1 MIRKE
6 YLSKRDIT
14 GKRLK
19 RKESNMLYTEVD
31 FLVLPW
37 LLRYKGLLVTLFIVM
52 MSFLISAQQA
62 SPSKILL
69 TFSEPMS
76 RETIFD
82 PGNYSVIANV
92 NIPVEVIKV
101 GLVED
106 DSAVVL
112 FIYKEKDWHTFQITV
127 HNLKDK
133 AGNLISDEK
142 NYAEFTT
149 TLTNSTT
156 VKLIGR

>member
-1 MIRKE
+1 
-6 YLSKRDIT
+6 
-14 GKRLK
+14 
-19 RKESNMLYTEVD
+19 MLYKE
-31 FLVLPW
+31 LGVLSVPW
-37 LLRYKGLLVTLFIVM
+37 LLRNKGLLVTMIIVM
-52 MSFLISAQQA
+52 MSFLVSAQQA

-82 PGNYSVIANV
+82 PGNYSVTANG

-101 GLVED
+101 GLVEG

-112 FIYKEKDWHTFQITV
+112 FINKEDDWYNFQITV

-133 AGNLISDEK
+133 EGNLINDEK

-149 TLTNSTT
+149 AFMTTFTNSTAI
-156 VKLIGR
+156 KLIVR

>member
-1 MIRKE
+1 
-6 YLSKRDIT
+6 
-14 GKRLK
+14 
-19 RKESNMLYTEVD
+19 
-31 FLVLPW
+31 
-37 LLRYKGLLVTLFIVM
+37 
-52 MSFLISAQQA
+52 MSFLVTAQQA

-82 PGNYSVIANV
+82 PGNYSVTTNG

-101 GLVED
+101 GLVEG

-112 FIYKEKDWHTFQITV
+112 FINKEDDWNNFQITV

-149 TLTNSTT
+149 AFTTNFTNY
-156 VKLIGR
+156 VPIKLNGR